1 MGDEDGKKGF
11 LPLGS
16 ILLFGPCGASSR
28 PGRKHLSPTCRAGS
42 QGRAWRAPVRARLSL
57 TDASTAARCQR
68 TWRGEG
74 PMRDIDLFQLA
85 LGLVPPWMVAD
96 AKFDADKKRLDIEID
111 FKTGGRFACPEC
123 DRADCPVHDT
133 VKKSWRH
140 LNFFQHEAFL
150 HARVARI
157 ECPDHGVR
165 LVNVPWARPGSG
177 FTLLFEAFVMTLV
190 KDMPVAAVARLVG
203 EHDTRLWRVVQ
214 HYVDTAVA
222 RMDLSELRHVAID
235 ETAANRGQDYISLF
249 VDMDARRVVYVTE
262 GNDAAT
268 VARFADHVD
277 EHNSDASRIKEV
289 CIDMSAA
296 YMKGVSENLTEAE
309 ITFDK
314 FHAVKLVNDAVDQV
328 RRAESKDRPKL
339 KYSRYLWLM
348 NERSLSIEQSLSL
361 EALCRMN
368 LKTARAYRIRLAF
381 QAIYIC
387 PSRDSAELILDHWHS
402 WAIRSRLEPIKKVAR
417 TVKRHRDGIL
427 RWFNSKIAN
436 GLIEAINS
444 LVQAAKA
451 KARGYR
457 SLRNLIAITYLIA
470 GKIDLKLAT

>member
-1 MGDEDGKKGF
+1 
-11 LPLGS
+11 
-16 ILLFGPCGASSR
+16 
-28 PGRKHLSPTCRAGS
+28 
-42 QGRAWRAPVRARLSL
+42 
-57 TDASTAARCQR
+57 
-68 TWRGEG
+68 
-74 PMRDIDLFQLA
+74 MRDIDLFQLA

-123 DRADCPVHDT
+123 GKADCPVHDT

-140 LNFFQHEAFL
+140 LNFFQHEAYL

-203 EHDTRLWRVVQ
+203 EHDTRLWRVIQ
-214 HYVDTAVA
+214 HYVEDAVA
-222 RMDLSELRHVAID
+222 CMDLADLRRVAID
-235 ETAANRGQDYISLF
+235 ETAAKRGRKYISLF
-249 VDMDARRVVYVTE
+249 VDIDARKVVYVAD
-262 GNDAAT
+262 GKGADT
-268 VARFADHVD
+268 VARFAEHVD
-277 EHNSDASRIKEV
+277 DHNSDASRIKEV
-289 CIDMSAA
+289 CVDMSGA
-296 YMKGVSENLTEAE
+296 YISGVTENLTEAE

-314 FHAVKLVNDAVDQV
+314 FHAVKLVNDAVDEV
-328 RRAESKDRPKL
+328 RRIESRLRPEL

-348 NERSLSIEQSLSL
+348 NERRLSIEQGLSL

-368 LKTARAYRIRLAF
+368 LKTARAYRMRLAF
-381 QAIYIC
+381 QEIYNC
-387 PSRDSAELILDHWHS
+387 PSRDWGELILNRWYS
-402 WAIRSRLEPIKKVAR
+402 WVIRSRLEPMKKVAR
-417 TVKRHRDGIL
+417 TIKQHRDGIL
-427 RWFNSKIAN
+427 RWFDSKIAN
-436 GLIEAINS
+436 GLIEGINS

-457 SLRNLIAITYLIA
+457 SLRNLMAIIYLIA